1 MHPPTVLL
9 PFHPRPGPTS
19 HPRDAI
25 GPAGHWSGVNPS
37 VLLMGESEQSPR
49 CSPPTH
55 VRLPGGTCAQAE
67 IQSLI
72 PETVSQ
78 EEHEDRARHGMSPGT
93 ISNDTP
99 NSIAFTAT
107 ADGRICPPPSPRH
120 CRGQT
125 RRHRRTSL
133 WSSLGLQTQQ
143 REGDFW
149 SSSTGHCRSRCQ
161 EWEEDEQLC
170 RPERAVAP
178 VSAAHTETV
187 GKPGASCLLLRQD
200 WGSACPMA
208 MTSTFSQ
215 RGQWLGNMP

>member
-1 MHPPTVLL
+1 MRTEQGMVCPQVPSAMTHPTAL
-9 PFHPRPGPTS
+9 PSQP
-19 HPRDAI
+19 
-25 GPAGHWSGVNPS
+25 
-37 VLLMGESEQSPR
+37 LLM
-49 CSPPTH
+49 
-55 VRLPGGTCAQAE
+55 
-67 IQSLI
+67 
-72 PETVSQ
+72 
-78 EEHEDRARHGMSPGT
+78 EEFA
-93 ISNDTP
+93 
-99 NSIAFTAT
+99 
-107 ADGRICPPPSPRH
+107 PPPSPRH